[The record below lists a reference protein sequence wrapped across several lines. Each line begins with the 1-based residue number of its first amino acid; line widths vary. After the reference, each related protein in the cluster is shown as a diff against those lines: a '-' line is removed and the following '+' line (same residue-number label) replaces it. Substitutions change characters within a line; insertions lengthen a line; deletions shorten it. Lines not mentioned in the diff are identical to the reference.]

1 VKRCLKRNG
10 TSSLLKAN
18 EQEGIVRMGKKMQEA
33 IKRYYEIQ
41 EKNLI
46 GGGEKHIERQHS
58 RGKLTAR
65 ERIEILIDQGTFNEL
80 GSCVGTTSRRIDGR
94 IPEAP
99 CDGAIVGTGR
109 VNDRLIMVYASDF
122 TVLGGSVAC
131 QHVVKYARS
140 IEMAAMWGIPMVN
153 LLDSSGGRLGYQ
165 DVPFAGLDWQF
176 RLESLYS
183 GVIPQITVLLGPC
196 IAGGAYIPTLTDFL
210 LMSRVSANMWL
221 GGPRQTQAATSEK
234 IDRNIGGA
242 DYHMELSG
250 SCDVVG
256 DNDEETIN
264 KCRELLRY
272 LPQNFKEKPPEWER
286 TDNPAREIE
295 TLIDLVPD
303 EFDQIYDM
311 HDVIK
316 ELVDNQEYFE
326 IKDEYA
332 KNLIACFCRFN
343 GQVVGLVAN
352 NPRYP
357 GSILEVNSC
366 DKYSRFLQVLDAY
379 NIPLVNLVDT
389 PPVVPGEAEE
399 ARGLIRHVG
408 KVADVYATTTVPKI
422 SIVLRE
428 AYADAGSMIMG
439 GLKSMGADLIYAWPI
454 ARFAV
459 EASQLD
465 YRQVYGKGIEK
476 DAYES
481 YLSRSRE
488 KVDVFEVARSWSAQV
503 VDEIIEPKDTRKKII
518 EALQITKGKREKLPP
533 RAKGHGTSST

>member
-1 VKRCLKRNG
+1 
-10 TSSLLKAN
+10 
-18 EQEGIVRMGKKMQEA
+18 MGKKIEEA
-33 IKRYYEIQ
+33 IKKYYEIQ
-41 EKNLI
+41 EKNLV
-46 GGGEKHIERQHS
+46 GGGLKHIERQHS

-65 ERIEILIDQGTFNEL
+65 ERIEALIDPGTFNEL
-80 GSCVGTTSRRIDGR
+80 GSCVGTTSKRIDGR

-109 VNDRLIMVYASDF
+109 VHDRLIMVYASDF
-122 TVLGGSVAC
+122 TVLGGSVGG
-131 QHVVKYARS
+131 QHIVKYARS

-183 GVIPQITVLLGPC
+183 GVIPQITVLMGPC
-196 IAGGAYIPTLTDFL
+196 IAGGAYIPTLNDFL

-242 DYHMELSG
+242 DYHMEISG

-256 DNDEETIN
+256 NDDEETIE

-272 LPQNFKEKPPEWER
+272 LPQNFREKPPEWER
-286 TDNPAREIE
+286 TDDPARETGALTE
-295 TLIDLVPD
+295 LVPD
-303 EFDQIYDM
+303 EFDQTYDM

-316 ELVDNQEYFE
+316 ELVDNGEYFE

-332 KNLIACFCRFN
+332 KNLITCFCRFN

-352 NPRYP
+352 NPRYA

-379 NIPLVNLVDT
+379 NIPVVNVVDT

-408 KVADVYATTTVPKI
+408 KIADVYATATVPKI
-422 SIVLRE
+422 GIVLRE

-439 GLKSMGADLIYAWPI
+439 GLKSMGADLTYAWPI

-465 YRQVYGKGIEK
+465 YRKVYGKGIEE

-481 YLSRSRE
+481 YLNRSRE
-488 KVDVFEVARSWSAQV
+488 KVDVFDVGHTWTSQV
-503 VDEIIEPKDTRKKII
+503 IDEIIIPKDTRKKII
-518 EALQITKGKREKLPP
+518 EALQVTKNKQEKLPK
-533 RAKGHGTSST
+533 RAKGHGTPPT